1 MTFRRLALSSAASF
15 LLLQSAVLYA
25 QDAVPF
31 ATSGK
36 AIDPSGAKEKE
47 LTKKKKKK
55 AGPKTHLQVA
65 VLDIKSSEDN
75 AELAR
80 ALTAVLSAQISMLD
94 GFKAISRND
103 LNALL
108 TQMETAQVLGCDDV
122 KCAVSI
128 AKAAKADYVVYGSVE
143 KIDEDHTF
151 SLTLTDPTVPQVVN
165 RQNVVWRS
173 EATGMVD
180 LVAPYTKKLM
190 LGEKASD
197 YVGSLDLLVME
208 GATVFLNGKE
218 VGESPLA
225 GPIREL
231 PIGQHHLEITKKG
244 FVTDKR
250 DVVVANDQTTA
261 VRIELIDKKSLKKL
275 WQRWDFWTYVGL
287 GTAAIAG
294 GGIYLACGVYDACA
308 EPAPP
313 PTTLSFEAAV
323 PVPNND

>member
-36 AIDPSGAKEKE
+36 AIDPSGAK
-47 LTKKKKKK
+47 KKNLPRKKSWPQDAP
-55 AGPKTHLQVA
+55 AGS
-65 VLDIKSSEDN
+65 VLDIKSEDN

-143 KIDEDHTF
+143 K
-151 SLTLTDPTVPQVVN
+151 SM
-165 RQNVVWRS
+165 R
-173 EATGMVD
+173 
-180 LVAPYTKKLM
+180 
-190 LGEKASD
+190 
-197 YVGSLDLLVME
+197 
-208 GATVFLNGKE
+208 
-218 VGESPLA
+218 
-225 GPIREL
+225 
-231 PIGQHHLEITKKG
+231 
-244 FVTDKR
+244 
-250 DVVVANDQTTA
+250 TTPS
-261 VRIELIDKKSLKKL
+261 V
-275 WQRWDFWTYVGL
+275 
-287 GTAAIAG
+287 
-294 GGIYLACGVYDACA
+294 
-308 EPAPP
+308 
-313 PTTLSFEAAV
+313 
-323 PVPNND
+323 